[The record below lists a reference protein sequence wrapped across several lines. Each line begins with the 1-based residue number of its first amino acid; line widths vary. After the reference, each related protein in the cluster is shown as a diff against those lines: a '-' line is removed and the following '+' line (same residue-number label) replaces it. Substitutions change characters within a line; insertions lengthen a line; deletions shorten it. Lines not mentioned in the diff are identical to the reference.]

1 MLHGHKE
8 RVNCVRWMTWRSE
21 HAQSIYAKVT
31 PLELV
36 SGSADN
42 DVIVWR
48 QSTES
53 KEVDIYDLI
62 QMIDTYV
69 DDIIITS

>member
-1 MLHGHKE
+1 MYIMMQNGCGPDHVIGMLHGHKE

-21 HAQSIYAKVT
+21 HAQSVYAKAT

-36 SGSADN
+36 SGSVDN

-53 KEVDIYDLI
+53 KEVDI
-62 QMIDTYV
+62 
-69 DDIIITS
+69 